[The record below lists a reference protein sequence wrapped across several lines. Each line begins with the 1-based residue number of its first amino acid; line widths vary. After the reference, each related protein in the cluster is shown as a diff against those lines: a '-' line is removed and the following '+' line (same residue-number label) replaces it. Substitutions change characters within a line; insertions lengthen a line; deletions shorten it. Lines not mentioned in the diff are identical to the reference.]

1 MFEVN
6 YTKHKNCYLV
16 VTKSTGDK
24 FYVRVSPCLGY
35 PKTAKRP
42 YKGQVYLIKNN
53 KFIKLNMAESSSRQ
67 LYSTIMDR
75 VTQFIQRQQDII
87 TSIKEEEEF
96 QGSLIEQTLDD
107 ITY

>member
-16 VTKSTGDK
+16 VAKSTGDK
-24 FYVRVSPCLGY
+24 FYVKVSPCLGY

-53 KFIKLNMAESSSRQ
+53 EFIKLNMAESSSRQ

-87 TSIKEEEEF
+87 TSIKEEE
-96 QGSLIEQTLDD
+96 QSSLSELDD
-107 ITY
+107 TNN